1 MKIHKNDT
9 IKISI
14 GKDKGKS
21 GKVLKVFPKEN
32 KILVENLNM
41 FKKHARPKKQD
52 EKGQIILISKP
63 INASNAAV
71 ICPSCGKTTRI
82 GYKVD
87 GKNKT
92 RICKKCGANI

>member
-1 MKIHKNDT
+1 MKIKKNDT
-9 IKISI
+9 IKISV

-41 FKKHARPKKQD
+41 FKKHARPKKQG

-63 INASNAAV
+63 INVSNAIFV
-71 ICPSCGKTTRI
+71 CSSCGKATRI
-82 GYKVD
+82 GYKID